1 MKTRRSKNEMAGGD
15 ALSRDFTGVSQDV
28 SITAVFSGHYVK
40 TQQTEKTG
48 EDFEFRLRGNTGLN
62 GETILIRIKAAA

>member
-1 MKTRRSKNEMAGGD
+1 MAGGD

-48 EDFEFRLRGNTGLN
+48 DFEFRLRGNTGLN
-62 GETILIRIKAAA
+62 GETMRC

>member
-1 MKTRRSKNEMAGGD
+1 MPKSVGKHDVARMKWLEGTHFHGI
-15 ALSRDFTGVSQDV
+15 SRESSSQDV

-62 GETILIRIKAAA
+62 GETMRC